1 MKLFIR
7 PFLTNEGS
15 KRKKMLC
22 WIKYGVR
29 PPWEASQGQLSS
41 GGGGRAWGKIRCG
54 ARGFGGP
61 SRVRDGCDRC
71 CSGKSAVEREREGER
86 FQVI

>member
-29 PPWEASQGQLSS
+29 PPWEASHG
-41 GGGGRAWGKIRCG
+41 
-54 ARGFGGP
+54 
-61 SRVRDGCDRC
+61 
-71 CSGKSAVEREREGER
+71 
-86 FQVI
+86 